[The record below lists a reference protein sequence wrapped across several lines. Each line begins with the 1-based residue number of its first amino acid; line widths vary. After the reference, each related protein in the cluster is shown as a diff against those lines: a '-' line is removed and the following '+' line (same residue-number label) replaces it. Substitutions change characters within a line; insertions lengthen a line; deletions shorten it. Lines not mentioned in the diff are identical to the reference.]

1 MENFSVMIT
10 LFIIVILGYVLAKLR
25 YMSVDFCRQLSAI
38 VVDVTCPL
46 LILSSVMGDTM
57 PDRRLILPLLGVGV
71 LTYVILTVVA
81 YLVPRALTQ
90 KASDHGIIGFAL
102 MFANVGFIGYPIVA
116 SIFGHAAVFYAALLN
131 MANTFFIFTVGVD
144 LIKGHDSS
152 GQKHRFDFKVLFS
165 PGLLAAYAAVVI
177 VALKLHVSPLIARPV
192 TMVGNIT
199 VPASLM
205 VIGATMASLPLR
217 DMLGNRLVYA
227 VTALR
232 LGAVPIVLYFLFRLM
247 GVNAL
252 VNDINTV
259 VIAMPVASF
268 GTMFC
273 MKYGRDVTLMT
284 ELTFLSTVA
293 SIFTIPLITL
303 IFH

>member
-10 LFIIVILGYVLAKLR
+10 LFIIVILGYMLAKLR

-199 VPASLM
+199 VPASLL

-217 DMLGNRLVYA
+217 DMLGNRLVYV

-259 VIAMPVASF
+259 VIALPVASF

>member
-1 MENFSVMIT
+1 
-10 LFIIVILGYVLAKLR
+10 
-25 YMSVDFCRQLSAI
+25 
-38 VVDVTCPL
+38 
-46 LILSSVMGDTM
+46 
-57 PDRRLILPLLGVGV
+57 
-71 LTYVILTVVA
+71 
-81 YLVPRALTQ
+81 
-90 KASDHGIIGFAL
+90 
-102 MFANVGFIGYPIVA
+102 
-116 SIFGHAAVFYAALLN
+116 
-131 MANTFFIFTVGVD
+131 
-144 LIKGHDSS
+144 
-152 GQKHRFDFKVLFS
+152 
-165 PGLLAAYAAVVI
+165 
-177 VALKLHVSPLIARPV
+177 
-192 TMVGNIT
+192 MVGNIT

-232 LGAVPIVLYFLFRLM
+232 LGAVPIMLYFLFRLM

>member
-1 MENFSVMIT
+1 MIT
-10 LFIIVILGYVLAKLR
+10 LFVIVILGYVLAKLR
-25 YMSVDFCRQLSAI
+25 YMSADFCRQLSAI

-57 PDRRLILPLLGVGV
+57 PDRALILPLIGVGV
-71 LTYVILTVVA
+71 LTYIILTAVA
-81 YLVPRALTQ
+81 YIVPRILTQ
-90 KASDHGIIGFAL
+90 STSDRGIIGFAL

-116 SIFGHAAVFYAALLN
+116 SIFGHTAVFYAALLN

-144 LIKGHDSS
+144 LVKGRDNG
-152 GQKHRFDFKVLFS
+152 GQKHRFDVKVLLS

-177 VALKLHVSPLIARPV
+177 VALGLHVSPIIARPV

-205 VIGATMASLPLR
+205 VIGASMASLPLR

-227 VTALR
+227 VSALR
-232 LGAVPIVLYFLFRLM
+232 LGVVPLALYFLFRFL

-273 MKYGRDVTLMT
+273 MKYGRDVRLMT

>member
-144 LIKGHDSS
+144 LIKGHDSN
-152 GQKHRFDFKVLFS
+152 GQKHHFDFKVLLS

-217 DMLGNRLVYA
+217 DMLGNRLVYV

>member
-71 LTYVILTVVA
+71 LTYAILTVVA

-199 VPASLM
+199 VPASLL

-217 DMLGNRLVYA
+217 DILGNRLVYA

-232 LGAVPIVLYFLFRLM
+232 LGAVPIMLYFLFRLM

-303 IFH
+303 IFN

>member
-144 LIKGHDSS
+144 LINGHDSN
-152 GQKHRFDFKVLFS
+152 GQKHRFDFKVLLS

-199 VPASLM
+199 VPASLL

-217 DMLGNRLVYA
+217 DILGNRLVYV

>member
-10 LFIIVILGYVLAKLR
+10 LFIIVILGYMLAKLR

>member
-71 LTYVILTVVA
+71 LTYAILTVVA

-90 KASDHGIIGFAL
+90 KASDRGIIGFAL

-232 LGAVPIVLYFLFRLM
+232 LGAVPIMLYFLFRLM

>member
-10 LFIIVILGYVLAKLR
+10 LFIIVILGYMLAKLR

-71 LTYVILTVVA
+71 LTYAILTVVA

-144 LIKGHDSS
+144 LIKGHDSN
-152 GQKHRFDFKVLFS
+152 GQKHRFDFKVLLS

-199 VPASLM
+199 VPASLL

-217 DMLGNRLVYA
+217 DMLGNRLVYV
-227 VTALR
+227 VTVLR

-303 IFH
+303 IFN

>member
-57 PDRRLILPLLGVGV
+57 PDRRLILPLLSVGV

-90 KASDHGIIGFAL
+90 KASDLGIIGFAL

-199 VPASLM
+199 VPASLL

-217 DMLGNRLVYA
+217 DMLGNRLVYV

>member
-10 LFIIVILGYVLAKLR
+10 LFIIVILGYMLAKLR

-177 VALKLHVSPLIARPV
+177 VALKLHASVPSSPVR
-192 TMVGNIT
+192 
-199 VPASLM
+199 
-205 VIGATMASLPLR
+205 
-217 DMLGNRLVYA
+217 
-227 VTALR
+227 
-232 LGAVPIVLYFLFRLM
+232 
-247 GVNAL
+247 
-252 VNDINTV
+252 
-259 VIAMPVASF
+259 
-268 GTMFC
+268 
-273 MKYGRDVTLMT
+273 
-284 ELTFLSTVA
+284 
-293 SIFTIPLITL
+293 
-303 IFH
+303 

>member
-71 LTYVILTVVA
+71 LTYAILTVVA

-199 VPASLM
+199 VPASLL

-217 DMLGNRLVYA
+217 DMLGNRLVYV

>member
-1 MENFSVMIT
+1 MMIT

-199 VPASLM
+199 VPASLL

-217 DMLGNRLVYA
+217 DMLGNRLVYV

>member
-232 LGAVPIVLYFLFRLM
+232 LGAVPIMLYFLFRLM